1 LTLRASRPIGEHQP
15 QEYLF
20 LTVSASPADAIGGFI
35 GGLARY
41 PEPRLARILSRVM
54 FEPITQRR
62 YLVPFK
68 AARLPQQFADVLV
81 IGGGVAG
88 LRSAI
93 AAAQEGADVLL
104 LTKDT
109 VEQSNTWYAQGGI
122 AAVLQPMD
130 SIESHVQDTLVC
142 GVGLCDH
149 EAVKITVEEGPKRVL
164 ELLSWG
170 AHFDKKLGN
179 PYDLSF
185 GLEGGHS
192 YARIVHAYG
201 DATGK
206 ELAQTLIGKVKSMET
221 IRISEMTFAIDFL
234 TEESGGKSRCVG
246 VLALVH
252 GQINVIWAN
261 RTILASGGA
270 GQLYRESTNP
280 KIATADGHAMAYRA
294 GAALQDMEM
303 VQFHPTTLYV
313 AGASRAL
320 ITEAVRGEGAHLVD
334 RNGYR
339 FMKDYHAMAE
349 LAPRDVV
356 SRAIVEQIRKTHF
369 THVFLDVRHLEQ
381 QGFAERFPQLAG
393 LLKEFEIDPAKDL
406 IPIHPAT
413 HYMIG
418 GVDCD
423 SMGRTSLPGLYA
435 VGEAGCSG
443 LHGANRLASNSLLE
457 GLAFGA
463 RAGKDAAHQ
472 AKSNGIKFP
481 LNLEHRIP
489 LSTKTEMD
497 LTDVKSS
504 LRSMM
509 WRNVGIER
517 TGDRLSETREI
528 IAFWS
533 RYVMDKIF
541 NPTEIGTA
549 AIAGWE
555 LQNMLTVCF
564 LMTTAAYTRTE
575 SRGAHYRLDCPDRD
589 DNHWRLHLLWRR
601 PMETPIPEPID

>member
-1 LTLRASRPIGEHQP
+1 MP
-15 QEYLF
+15 
-20 LTVSASPADAIGGFI
+20 D
-35 GGLARY
+35 
-41 PEPRLARILSRVM
+41 
-54 FEPITQRR
+54 PITERR

-68 AARLPQQFADVLV
+68 ASRLPQVFTDVLV

-88 LRSAI
+88 LRAAI
-93 AAAQEGADVLL
+93 AAADGGCDVLL

-109 VEQSNTWYAQGGI
+109 VEQSNTWWAQGGI
-122 AAVLQPMD
+122 AAVLQPTD
-130 SIESHVQDTLVC
+130 SHDSHIQDTLVC
-142 GVGLCDH
+142 GAGLCDE
-149 EAVKITVEEGPKRVL
+149 EAVRLTIEEGPKRVL

-170 AHFDKKLGN
+170 ANFDKQLGN
-179 PYDLSF
+179 AYDLAF

-192 YARIVHAYG
+192 VARILHAHG

-206 ELAQTLIGKVKSMET
+206 ELVQTLINRVTSRENV
-221 IRISEMTFAIDFL
+221 RLAENSFAIDLL
-234 TEESGGKSRCVG
+234 TDPATGSCVG
-246 VLALVH
+246 GLALIN
-252 GQINVIWAN
+252 GQVTIIWAH

-320 ITEAVRGEGAHLVD
+320 ITEAVRGEGAFLVD
-334 RNGYR
+334 RHGHR
-339 FMKDYHAMAE
+339 FMPDYHPQAD
-349 LAPRDVV
+349 LAPRDIV
-356 SRAIVEQIRKTHF
+356 SRSIVEQIRKTNY
-369 THVFLDVRHLEQ
+369 THVYLDCRHLEPAA
-381 QGFAERFPQLAG
+381 FKARFPQFAALLAQ
-393 LLKEFEIDPAKDL
+393 FELDPAKDL
-406 IPIHPAT
+406 VPVHPAT

-418 GVDCD
+418 GVDAD
-423 SMGRTSLPGLYA
+423 IEGRTSLPGLYA

-463 RAGKDAAHQ
+463 RAGEHASRTIKDA
-472 AKSNGIKFP
+472 NGSKHKFP

-489 LSTKTEMD
+489 PSTKTELD

-504 LRSMM
+504 LRSVM

-517 TGDRLSETREI
+517 AGERLAETREI
-528 IAFWS
+528 ISFWS
-533 RYVMDKIF
+533 RYVMDKTF
-541 NPTEIGTA
+541 LPDA
-549 AIAGWE
+549 AGRSGVTGSGAGGGEVGGWE
-555 LQNMLTVCF
+555 LQNMLTVCY
-564 LMTTAAYTRTE
+564 LIATAAYTRTE
-575 SRGAHYRLDCPDRD
+575 SRGAHWRSDYPDRND
-589 DNHWRLHLLWRR
+589 ANWRLHLLWRR